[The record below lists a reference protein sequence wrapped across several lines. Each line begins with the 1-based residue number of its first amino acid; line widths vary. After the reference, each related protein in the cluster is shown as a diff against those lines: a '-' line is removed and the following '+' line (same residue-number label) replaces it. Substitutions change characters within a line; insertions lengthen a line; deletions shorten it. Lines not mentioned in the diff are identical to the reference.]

1 MDNRAPE
8 LLRCILTELRMTE
21 QELISK
27 AIGRDREAL
36 SQLVE
41 TYQRKIIKTAY
52 YYLGN
57 MEDAE
62 DLSQE
67 IFVKILT
74 SLPRFRQSSSLSTWI
89 YRIAV
94 NESLNAVRRNRQR
107 QIFCRIE
114 RIFGITENGSKG
126 IRREIQAETDTLEVE
141 YQRQWLWEAI
151 SSLPEKQRTVFIL
164 HKMEELPYA
173 EISSITG
180 QTLSSVESLMHR
192 ARLNLQKKLLKP
204 DITNIKTT
212 SHEL

>member
-1 MDNRAPE
+1 MRSPDRAGQKIKRNFIELSGARFLSYTIDRAPE
-8 LLRCILTELRMTE
+8 LLRCILTELQMTE

-41 TYQRKIIKTAY
+41 TYRRKVIKTAY

-114 RIFGITENGSKG
+114 RIFGITENGNKG
-126 IRREIQAETDTLEVE
+126 KKQEIQAETDTLEAE
-141 YQRQWLWEAI
+141 YQRQRLWEAI
-151 SSLPEKQRTVFIL
+151 SSLP
-164 HKMEELPYA
+164 
-173 EISSITG
+173 
-180 QTLSSVESLMHR
+180 
-192 ARLNLQKKLLKP
+192 
-204 DITNIKTT
+204 
-212 SHEL
+212 